1 MFRTC
6 KVFQRFLVPA
16 MMALPPVSAFA
27 GSQIVWQIGKFDKS
41 TLEYAEW
48 ASANEEG
55 GAGCGGVKRAEV
67 PEIGQGSSQT
77 AYDLVY
83 VIGKSQTAEWACF
96 QAGSSNGLEGYRP
109 HPYAIQFDLPSK
121 PSGLY
126 TLKVALLVK
135 SPRVSRLEVSINGH
149 RALYFQHPVLDYDRG
164 DDAGSY
170 MPNYS
175 SDTIDAELPTQFLN
189 HGTNELVLT
198 AIDDLPNRD
207 DVTDSGIYYDALALE
222 QDAQSEH
229 SPGALTVD
237 VQPTIFYV
245 HKDGSLDELVDVF
258 VRSGSSLSDGD
269 VALSLGGARYTA
281 RFPSGWEFGE
291 QMAEFAVPEFPAGI
305 KGEVTVHVASTS
317 QSIPVTLVPA
327 RKWHFFIVPNVHLD
341 IGYTDYQGKVAEIQ
355 SRILDEAIDL
365 TQEHPKY
372 RFSADAFWSVQ
383 QFMAWRSDA
392 QKQRLIQA
400 MNEKKIFVPTQE
412 ANLLTGFASLEVLF
426 RSLYPGFEFHQKFG
440 GDANYANI
448 TDVPSYSWSYASV
461 MAAAGLKYF
470 FAASNNDRAPILLQ
484 GRLHEDSPFWW
495 EGPDGG
501 RVLMWYSRHYHQVW
515 SLFRLPPSIEGGH
528 DSMPLFTQIYSRP
541 SYKADS
547 ILVYGTQAENSD
559 LFPQQAT
566 FVDKWNNTYV
576 YPQMSY
582 SGFVEA
588 LTQIA
593 GQFGDSIPVV
603 RGDGG
608 PYWEDGIPSTAR
620 SAAVERENEQRA
632 LGAEK
637 FTTLSSVVNPRLHP
651 DADEFKRLWDNM
663 VLYDEHTWT
672 YYAAE
677 TDPHRLETEQQLAT
691 KENFAN
697 EAKRDVDDVMRRS
710 LASLAD
716 RISAPHGTLLVFNPL
731 SWQRSSLVEVDLD
744 KGKELV
750 DLTTGQTVPYEILT
764 SGRDY
769 LHVRFLARDMPSVG
783 YKAYAIR
790 PAIKTPSSPPISIAP
805 VIESRYYRVV
815 LDPESGSVKS
825 IFDKELNKELVSS
838 SSPYRFNQY
847 LYVAGGDKEPNRS
860 IKPTLAAPLPDY
872 TIHGAHQGR
881 IVSVTDQPYGVVA
894 HLESQGVNTP
904 KIESEI
910 ILFNDQKK
918 IEFINRVHKT
928 EVFTKEGVYFA
939 FPFAMEHPQFR
950 YDIQNGFVDPSR
962 DQLPGA
968 GKEWF
973 SVQHWV
979 AADEGPVS
987 VALAPV
993 DASLICLGDIFRATW
1008 PAQFGQRPGTIFSYV
1023 MNNYWDTN
1031 YAAGQGGD
1039 FTFRYVLTSGQQLSP
1054 ASLSRFGR
1062 EEMTPLEVDQI
1073 TEEDKSIDSP
1083 RPLSRTSGSFVQVS
1097 QPSVVLVT
1105 WKMAEDGDGTIMR
1118 FLETGGESNTVL
1130 VQVPNLDV
1138 KSAWTADALERKES
1152 ALETSA
1158 HGFQFSVK
1166 PFQIVSVRLQGA
1178 GNVREFRATPSIKGN

>member
-1 MFRTC
+1 MLRIHN
-6 KVFQRFLVPA
+6 VLQRFLVPA
-16 MMALPPVSAFA
+16 MMAFLPVSAFA
-27 GSQIVWQIGKFDKS
+27 GSQVVWQIGRIDKS

-48 ASANEEG
+48 VSATAVGG
-55 GAGCGGVKRAEV
+55 GAQCGDGKHAFV
-67 PEIGQGSSQT
+67 PETKQGTGQ
-77 AYDLVY
+77 AAFDLVY
-83 VIGKSQTAEWACF
+83 VIGKSQTAEWPCF

-109 HPYAIQFDLPSK
+109 HPYAIQFDLPTK
-121 PSGLY
+121 PRGLY
-126 TLKVALLVK
+126 TLKVSLLVK

-149 RALYFQHPVLDYDRG
+149 RGLYFQHPVLDYNRG
-164 DDAGSY
+164 DDEGFY

-175 SDTIDAELPTQFLN
+175 ADTINAELPTQFLRQ
-189 HGTNELVLT
+189 GTNELVLT
-198 AIDDLPNRD
+198 AIDDLPKRD
-207 DVTDSGIYYDALALE
+207 DVTDSGIYYDALAMQ
-222 QDAQSEH
+222 QDAEGKY
-229 SPGALTVD
+229 SPSALTVD
-237 VQPTIFYV
+237 VQPTIFYL

-258 VRSGSSLSDGD
+258 VRNGSSLSDGE
-269 VALSLGGARYTA
+269 VALSMGGASYTA
-281 RFPSGWEFGE
+281 KLPSGWEFGE
-291 QMAEFAVPEFPAGI
+291 QMVEFTVPEFPAGT
-305 KGEVTVHVASTS
+305 KGEVTVQLARNAQRV
-317 QSIPVTLVPA
+317 PVTLVPA

-365 TQEHPKY
+365 TQEHPKF

-392 QKQRLIQA
+392 QKEHLIQA
-400 MNEKKIFVPTQE
+400 VKEKKIFVPTQE
-412 ANLLTGFASLEVLF
+412 ANLLTGFASLEVLL

-448 TDVPSYSWSYASV
+448 TDVPSYSWSYAS
-461 MAAAGLKYF
+461 ALSAAGLKYF
-470 FAASNNDRAPILLQ
+470 IAASNNDRAPVLLQ
-484 GRLHEDSPFWW
+484 GHLHEDSPFWW

-515 SLFRLPPSIEGGH
+515 SMFKLPPSIEGGH
-528 DSMPLFTQIYSRP
+528 DSLPLFTQIYSRP
-541 SYKADS
+541 GYKSDS

-566 FVDKWNNTYV
+566 FVDEWNNAYA

-588 LTQIA
+588 LTHIA

-608 PYWEDGIPSTAR
+608 PYWEDGIASTAR

-632 LGAEK
+632 LAAEK
-637 FTTLSSVVNPRLHP
+637 FATLSSVVNPRLHP
-651 DADEFKRLWDNM
+651 DADAFKRLWANM

-677 TDPHRLETEQQLAT
+677 KDPHRLETEQQLAT

-697 EAKRDVDDVMRRS
+697 EAKRGVDDVMRRS
-710 LASLAD
+710 LAALAD
-716 RISAPHGTLLVFNPL
+716 SISDPHGTLLVFNPL

-750 DLTTGQTVPYEILT
+750 DLETGQTVPYETLS
-764 SGRDY
+764 SGRGY

-790 PAIKTPSSPPISIAP
+790 SAPQSPVASPISMEP
-805 VIESRYYRVV
+805 VIENRYYRVV
-815 LDPESGSVKS
+815 LDPQRGAVKS
-825 IFDKELNKELVSS
+825 IFDKELNQELVSS

-847 LYVAGGDKEPNRS
+847 LYVTGGDKEPNRS
-860 IKPTLAAPLPDY
+860 IKATLAAPLPDY
-872 TIHGAHQGR
+872 SIHGAGDGR
-881 IVSVTDQPYGVVA
+881 IVSVTDQPYGVVGR
-894 HLESQGVNTP
+894 LESHGVNTP

-910 ILFNDQKK
+910 ILFNNQKK
-918 IEFINRVHKT
+918 IEFIDRVHKT

-939 FPFAMEHPQFR
+939 FPLAMAKPHFR
-950 YDIQNGFVDPSR
+950 YETQNGFVDPSR
-962 DQLPGA
+962 DQMPGA
-968 GKEWF
+968 AKEWF

-979 AADEGPVS
+979 AADDGPVS
-987 VALAPV
+987 VVLAPV
-993 DASLICLGDIFRATW
+993 DASLICLGNIFRATW
-1008 PAQFGQRPGTIFSYV
+1008 PTQFGQRPGTIFSYV

-1031 YAAGQGGD
+1031 YAPGQGGD
-1039 FTFRYVLTSGQQLSP
+1039 FTFRYVLTSGQHMPP

-1062 EEMTPLEVDQI
+1062 EEMTPMEVDQI

-1083 RPLSRTSGSFVQVS
+1083 RPLSGASGSFVQVS
-1097 QPSVVLVT
+1097 QPNVVLAT

-1118 FLETGGESNTVL
+1118 FLETGDQTNTVE
-1130 VQVPNLDV
+1130 VQVPYFEV
-1138 KSAWTADALERKES
+1138 KSAWTADALERKQD
-1152 ALETSA
+1152 ALKTSA

-1166 PFQIVSVRLQGA
+1166 PFQIVTVRLEGT
-1178 GNVREFRATPSIKGN
+1178 GKVR